1 MLSVGESD
9 FPTLFILV
17 PPDMVHHFLSSKGG
31 EQGEALADDSGATS
45 KQTKLE
51 SKGVEVY
58 FLCMVCQL
66 TGRVMHKPI
75 KLRFPGPKAT
85 AFLKKAA
92 TPMKV
97 AFALLTLGI
106 VVAKV
111 ATGGVVPIPSSF
123 PLSIEKIA
131 EIGEMLDQM
140 SGTGAN
146 VMAYSELA
154 LEGSELGKA
163 VIMRYFFSFITDIVL
178 LSLLLSSLLL

>member
-1 MLSVGESD
+1 MRGMLSVGESD

-31 EQGEALADDSGATS
+31 QQGEALADDSVVAS
-45 KQTKLE
+45 RQTKLE

-58 FLCMVCQL
+58 FLCMLCQL
-66 TGRVMHKPI
+66 TGRVMPKPI

-85 AFLKKAA
+85 TFLKKAA
-92 TPMKV
+92 TPMEV
-97 AFALLTLGI
+97 AFALLTLCI

-146 VMAYSELA
+146 VMAYSEMV
-154 LEGSELGKA
+154 LEGSELGAA
-163 VIMRYFFSFITDIVL
+163 VSMRYFLFFHN
-178 LSLLLSSLLL
+178 